1 MKQKVLLLLVLAL
14 GMCSISAEAQTKK
27 PVRRTTTQT
36 RTTRPVKK
44 STTQTKK
51 STTAKAPK
59 DRREFQVGEDGF
71 EWYEIFKNGKY
82 GAEDRYGNVIVP
94 TEYDNIDY
102 NQLGEIYPIL
112 SGFRVWKGEY
122 QGWYNRNGK
131 CVIPYSRR
139 YIFIIKENDVII
151 NKWGTYYSVESKDG
165 AGICDRNGREV
176 VFIPN
181 ASHLMPHCYKK
192 DGKEY
197 YSFTFTTKD
206 EKWGEADAKGKVVVE
221 PMEYEEWKTY
231 GKDRKLQKI
240 NTTQNPL
247 AGNRNDTLED
257 YEMRVS
263 NTTSSSSQS
272 STTASSPN
280 NNNSSSTNSDNK
292 TTTVVVEHHRDPVP
306 FQEWQACWACGGMG
320 TMGCDNCGGSGT
332 KYIGDRLH
340 RCSRCNG
347 RGIIPCNVCYGNKG
361 QYITVY
367 R

>member
-1 MKQKVLLLLVLAL
+1 MVLAL
-14 GMCSISAEAQTKK
+14 GMCSISADAQTKK
-27 PVRRTTTQT
+27 PVRRTTTQV

-44 STTQTKK
+44 TTIQTKTK
-51 STTAKAPK
+51 ATTPTTPK
-59 DRREFQVGEDGF
+59 DRREFQVGSDGF
-71 EWYEIFKNGKY
+71 EWYEIYKNGKY

-94 TEYDNIDY
+94 TEYDNIHY
-102 NQLGEIYPIL
+102 NEVVAKVDPIL
-112 SGFRVWKGEY
+112 SGFIVWKGDY
-122 QGWYNRNGK
+122 LGWYNRNGK

-139 YIFIIKENDVII
+139 YTHVSKKNDNIE
-151 NKWGTYYSVESKDG
+151 KRWGTYYNVKSKDG

-181 ASHLMPHCYKK
+181 ADYLMPDCDEK

-206 EKWGEADAKGKVVVE
+206 DKWGKADAKGKVVVE
-221 PMEYEEWKTY
+221 PMEKEEWQAYPSDKM
-231 GKDRKLQKI
+231 LQKI
-240 NTTQNPL
+240 YTTQNPL

-257 YEMRVS
+257 YEMRAS
-263 NTTSSSSQS
+263 NTTPSSSQS
-272 STTASSPN
+272 STTTSRTN
-280 NNNSSSTNSDNK
+280 NSNSSSSNSENK

-306 FQEWQACWACGGMG
+306 MQEWRACWACGGMG
-320 TMGCDNCGGSGT
+320 TMGCDGCGGSGT
-332 KYIGDRLH
+332 RYGIGDRL
-340 RCSRCNG
+340 RTCSRCNG